1 MAAVP
6 QQVLTMPDIR
16 LIALDLD
23 GTLLNSNKELSPRN
37 RKALEMASARG
48 ITVVPATGRFYKGIP
63 TVIRDLSFVR
73 YVISINGAQV
83 SDIRTGESIY
93 STDIPVDEG
102 VAFYEYLDTLPVIYD
117 AYADDWGYITE
128 DMQQR
133 ITEYGMLPF
142 QIQMMNQLRSA
153 VPELKAFLREGT
165 HRLQKMQVFVRDP
178 AYRDR
183 LIMEFTERYPQFAV
197 SASLPN
203 NIEVNSR
210 DADKGHAL
218 YALADH
224 LGIARTQTMAFG
236 DGRNDLTMLR
246 AAGIGVAMANGHP
259 DVKATADM
267 VAESCDADGVA
278 KVIETLL

>member
-6 QQVLTMPDIR
+6 RQVPTMPDIR
-16 LIALDLD
+16 LVALDLD
-23 GTLLNSNKELSPRN
+23 GTLLNSDKELSSRN
-37 RKALEMASARG
+37 RQALERASAHG
-48 ITVVPATGRFYKGIP
+48 LIVVPATGRFYKGIP
-63 TVIRDLSFVR
+63 QVVRDLSFVR

-210 DADKGHAL
+210 DADKGRALHAL
-218 YALADH
+218 ATH
-224 LGIARTQTMAFG
+224 LGIANEQTMAFG

-259 DVKATADM
+259 DVKAAADM